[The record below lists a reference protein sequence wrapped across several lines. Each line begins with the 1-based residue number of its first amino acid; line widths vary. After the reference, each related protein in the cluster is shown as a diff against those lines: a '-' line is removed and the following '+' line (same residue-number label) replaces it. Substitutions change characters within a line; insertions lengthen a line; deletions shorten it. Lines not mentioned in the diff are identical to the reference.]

1 MNEYGKRLYQYLKT
15 FAVTNSMSGDLKKL
29 IKENMFDKPNTAG
42 FIHVSHY
49 LLTIYDKERF
59 QQSVDW
65 PILDKSG
72 EAKYRTQVKALLPII
87 FAENQGFE
95 WTPVTA
101 THLHTAHGEKF
112 TRLMF
117 DLAMLAAKAFVE
129 RNSDEKIL
137 SRPTANDPLTRAL
150 FTNTAAKINQE
161 IAEMQKDHDETTDRA
176 KAHVEKTIAE
186 INDNNAKIFGAK
198 EKLSEVAGACP
209 GDAEF
214 KKRLLD
220 VDDKKIIE
228 EWKESNHARFNL
240 LKEKVSK
247 KKELA
252 NKFVEVD
259 NLVKSIYG
267 EDKKI
272 LDGNALGKVNIDNLM
287 KYPLDPESKVAL
299 HNLYDENGDLVLKNM
314 LIVLKA
320 MLEHY
325 GNKSKDEDF
334 FTPEDLQD
342 VKTGLDNLRAISDE
356 LNNINNRIDQLSNSL
371 PKDEPEP
378 EPEQHRS
385 CFPDKSLGLDL
396 LRSPVVS
403 FDPNEQIDNYSEQRL
418 ALTPTDL
425 PFKLLSTRYGKKE
438 LVGNSVEKSK
448 PMVPK
453 INFDDS
459 FNLPSD
465 KKKVPPIEK
474 SKLKNHRIPESIMRL
489 FTERSCNISSLPSK
503 RADDSFSSPKVGKIK
518 KESPATITRPLQEL
532 AEENSV
538 EAKEKS
544 VETQPLEEIVQHSAD
559 QLPETTKET
568 KVKSRSNR
576 RDSISDL
583 LERYKK
589 IRDPAIAK
597 YEIQE

>member
-1 MNEYGKRLYQYLKT
+1 MGEYGKRLYQYLKT
-15 FAVTNSMSGDLKKL
+15 LAVTNPMSGDLKKL

-49 LLTIYDKERF
+49 LLTIYDKEKF
-59 QQSVDW
+59 HQSVDW

-117 DLAMLAAKAFVE
+117 DLALLASKAFVE
-129 RNSDEKIL
+129 RNSGEKML

-161 IAEMQKDHDETTDRA
+161 IAETQKDYDETTNRA
-176 KAHVEKTIAE
+176 KAHIEKTIEE
-186 INDNNAKIFGAK
+186 INDFNAKIFEAK
-198 EKLSEVAGACP
+198 EELSKVVETCH

-220 VDDKKIIE
+220 VDDEAVIK
-228 EWKESNHARFNL
+228 EWKEHKNTRFLL
-240 LKEKVSK
+240 LKEKVAK

-259 NLVKSIYG
+259 DLVKSIYG

-272 LDGNALGKVNIDNLM
+272 LDGNALAKVNIDNLM

-299 HNLYDENGDLVLKNM
+299 HNLYDEDGELVLKNM

-320 MLEHY
+320 MLEY
-325 GNKSKDEDF
+325 YANNLKDEDF
-334 FTPEDLQD
+334 FTDEDLQD
-342 VKTGLDNLRAISDE
+342 VKTGLENLRAISDE
-356 LNNINNRIDQLSNSL
+356 LNNISNKINQLSESL

-378 EPEQHRS
+378 VEYRS
-385 CFPDKSLGLDL
+385 RLIDKSLDL
-396 LRSPVVS
+396 GVLRSPVVS
-403 FDPNEQIDNYSEQRL
+403 FDPNDQIDNYSEQRL
-418 ALTPTDL
+418 TLTPTEL
-425 PFKLLSTRYGKKE
+425 PAKLLSTRYGKKE
-438 LVGNSVEKSK
+438 LVGSSVEKK
-448 PMVPK
+448 PSVPK

-459 FNLPSD
+459 FNLPSE
-465 KKKVPPIEK
+465 KTKVPPVEK
-474 SKLKNHRIPESIMRL
+474 SKLKKHRVPDSIMRL
-489 FTERSCNISSLPSK
+489 FTGRTCNISSLPSK
-503 RADDSFSSPKVGKIK
+503 RADDSFSSPKVGTNK
-518 KESPATITRPLQEL
+518 KECPVTVTRPLQEV
-532 AEENSV
+532 AEESS
-538 EAKEKS
+538 EAKRNGE
-544 VETQPLEEIVQHSAD
+544 ETQPTEEVVQDSVE
-559 QLPETTKET
+559 QLPEAAEKT

-589 IRDPAIAK
+589 IRDPAITK